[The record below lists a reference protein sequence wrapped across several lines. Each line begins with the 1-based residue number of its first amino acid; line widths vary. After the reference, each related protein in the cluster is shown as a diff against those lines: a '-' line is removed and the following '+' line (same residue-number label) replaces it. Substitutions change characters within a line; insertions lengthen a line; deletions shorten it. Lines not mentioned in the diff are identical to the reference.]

1 MTSPSWVNQLVDSTL
16 KTDMNLASATGS
28 ISQSAMTKLFSDLA
42 AELSANHASL
52 SSSQMS
58 DLKLIAS
65 DLNLGESVSSYVVSI
80 TNALVNGSTL
90 NTTWTA
96 GATTSSY
103 LGNLAVGSSVI
114 TLTELVDKWFLGT
127 DLPSVSHLSGVN
139 ASAVSYSVNTST
151 VFGVNGPQM
160 ADVNQGKIGDCY
172 LCAVLAEVAYKNP
185 MAIESMITSNGN
197 NTYGVRFYV
206 NGTTQ
211 YVTVNNQLPNSGSL
225 FLSGADQW
233 AGLIE
238 KAYAQLQAGGD
249 LTGNSSSYYGNSYA
263 TIGNGGYPWYT
274 LEEIT
279 GSSQIINLVGTSKS
293 SWSTQYLS
301 QNFSVLSYTTGMS
314 TSSALNLIIS
324 SLANGS
330 DVILSSYSNAYDS
343 QGKQTLVSSHALSIY
358 GYDAATGMLE
368 LRNPWGTVKGQSWD
382 TTFEV
387 SLSTLLAAGDTIT
400 IDNLTGSANSTQV
413 VSGAPT
419 LGSSIANVMTAT
431 TITDLAINVTAN
443 LDNLQANTNL
453 VTISLSDSNPVVT
466 ISSATLQQDAG
477 ALAKIMGTY
486 TLTVIGSGANNLNTA
501 IYTDTLVNYAVT
513 VGSNGANGSQVQHL
527 VSDATPLSNVTLN
540 NVQRLQF
547 ADTMLAL
554 DTGAH
559 QTAGGVY
566 LLYQAALNRTPD
578 APGLGYWI
586 NRVDNG
592 ADITSVVSEYFLVS
606 QEFQTLYGTN
616 PSTSQFVNLLYQN
629 VLHRAADSA
638 GLSYWLGQIS
648 ANGDSLLTRAG
659 VLESFA
665 VSGENVANVATLIA
679 HGIAYTQPL

>member
-28 ISQSAMTKLFSDLA
+28 ISQSAMAKLFSDLA